1 MARDFERFGPQ
12 VHSDL
17 EKSEKG
23 EDTDAIPVIEDDD
36 TGEIPVQFD
45 DGAEF
50 EADFD
55 SEDGEADFVEPD
67 VEDDDTG
74 EIPVQFDGD
83 AEFEAGFDSEDGD
96 ADFVKPRDG
105 DKPAKL
111 TRPGN
116 RARGFENDPPHRLVQ
131 LGSARLAWPSTVLRR
146 PVPRVDKWLLSRLP
160 RMGASVGAGLLL
172 CSSFPS
178 FNWWWAA
185 IVAFALLAWVLTRP
199 DTTLVGGFGYGFL
212 FGLAFYPPLVR
223 WISILVG
230 VTPLTALVL
239 VCAMFPAI
247 FGLLAVVVRPLPGW
261 PIWFALLWAA
271 QEWLK
276 STVPFGGFPWGV
288 VAAGQTAGPFLPLVR
303 VGGVPLLSSAIVLIG
318 CSATAIASEIVSWW
332 RLSRQRASSADHGRT
347 HDDVDVPDTPPVVML
362 PTICICLVLFATMAV
377 WPQVRHSGT
386 GSGNEPLATAAVVQG
401 NVPRLGLDFNA
412 QRLAVL
418 GNHLKET
425 RRLAEDVHAG
435 RRPQPDFVV
444 WPEDASEVDPLRNP
458 EVAQQISVAVEA
470 IRAPVLVGALAE
482 LPGRPPGDPAET
494 NTVIV
499 WNPATGPGDRH
510 DKRIVQPF
518 GEYLP
523 WRGFFRHLSPLA
535 DWAGYIVPGKGTGV
549 VHAGATPV
557 GVATCWEVVFDRA
570 LRHSVRNGAQ
580 VLAVPAN
587 NANFN
592 QTMSEQQLAFAKI
605 RAVENDRYV
614 VVASNTGISA
624 VVTPD
629 GLELARTKFFE
640 PAYLDTQVR
649 LKTTLSPAAKWGPIV
664 QGLLVVAAVAVVL
677 IAMLHNGWFM
687 GLKRRLSRLTKKF
700 GPTPK
705 GSDDDPLGDDVVAED
720 REDTELDEGG
730 DDAALDERDRHSARR
745 GPERGEI

>member
-1 MARDFERFGPQ
+1 MARDIERFGRW
-12 VHSDL
+12 VHPDL
-17 EKSEKG
+17 EKG
-23 EDTDAIPVIEDDD
+23 EDTETIPVIEDDD

-45 DGAEF
+45 DGA
-50 EADFD
+50 DLD
-55 SEDGEADFVEPD
+55 VEDGETDLVEPG
-67 VEDDDTG
+67 VEDDLQQRQ
-74 EIPVQFDGD
+74 VHF
-83 AEFEAGFDSEDGD
+83 
-96 ADFVKPRDG
+96 
-105 DKPAKL
+105 
-111 TRPGN
+111 
-116 RARGFENDPPHRLVQ
+116 
-131 LGSARLAWPSTVLRR
+131 GSAQLAWLTTVLRT
-146 PVPRVDKWLLSRLP
+146 RLP
-160 RMGASVGAGLLL
+160 RMQNWLLPRLLRLGTSVVAGLLL

-178 FNWWWAA
+178 FNWWWAG

-199 DTTLVGGFGYGFL
+199 QTTPVGGLGYGFL
-212 FGLAFYPPLVR
+212 FGLAFYPPLVH

-230 VTPLTALVL
+230 VTPLLALVL
-239 VCAMFPAI
+239 VCAVFPAI
-247 FGLLAVVVRPLPGW
+247 FGLLAVVVRQLPGW
-261 PIWFALLWAA
+261 PIWFAVLWAA

-288 VAAGQTAGPFLPLVR
+288 VAAGQTDGPFLPLVR
-303 VGGVPLLSSAIVLIG
+303 LGGVPLLSSAIVLLG

-332 RLSRQRASSADHGRT
+332 RLSRQTTSNADHAGT
-347 HDDVDVPDTPPVVML
+347 QDDVGVPDSPPLVVL
-362 PTICICLVLFATMAV
+362 PAICICLVLFATVAV

-386 GSGNEPLATAAVVQG
+386 GSGNEPIATVAVVQG

-418 GNHLKET
+418 GNHLRET

-435 RRPQPDFVV
+435 RTPQPDFVV

-458 EVAQQISVAVEA
+458 DVTQQISMAVETMK
-470 IRAPVLVGALAE
+470 APILVGALAE
-482 LPGRPPGDPAET
+482 VPGRPPGAADET
-494 NTVIV
+494 NAVIV
-499 WNPATGPGDRH
+499 WNPGTGPGDRH

-523 WRGFFRHLSPLA
+523 WRGFFRHLSALA

-549 VHAGATPV
+549 VRTAGIPV
-557 GVATCWEVVFDRA
+557 GVATCWEVIFDRA
-570 LRHSVRNGAQ
+570 LQHSVRNGAQ

-592 QTMSEQQLAFAKI
+592 QTMSEQQLAFSKV

-649 LKTTLSPAAKWGPIV
+649 LKTTLSPAAKWGPMV

-677 IAMLHNGWFM
+677 IAILHNGYFTGWFT
-687 GLKRRLSRLTKKF
+687 GLNRRLSRLAKKF
-700 GPTPK
+700 GPVPV

-720 REDTELDEGG
+720 G
-730 DDAALDERDRHSARR
+730 DDTALDELGRHSAR
-745 GPERGEI
+745 